1 MLLVPKPKPRVLFLC
16 TGNACRSQ
24 MAEGWARL
32 LHGDTY
38 DVHSAGIVAH
48 GQNPHAVEAMRRL
61 GVDIRGQQSKSLDAL
76 GDIEF
81 DLVVTVCDNAAKNV
95 PPLAGAP
102 RVVHQ
107 PFPDPPALAEGRD
120 EAGAEAC
127 YVDVASSIRAWVS
140 ELPAR
145 L

>member
-1 MLLVPKPKPRVLFLC
+1 MGDRKPRILFLC

-38 DVHSAGIVAH
+38 DVHSAGLVAH
-48 GQNPHAVEAMRRL
+48 GQNPRAVEAMRRL
-61 GVDIRGQQSKSLDAL
+61 GVDIRRQQSTSLEAL
-76 GDIEF
+76 GDLEF
-81 DLVVTVCDNAAKNV
+81 DLVVTVCDNAAENV
-95 PPLAGAP
+95 PPLAGMP
-102 RVVHQ
+102 RVVHR

-120 EAGAEAC
+120 EEGADAC
-127 YVDVASSIRAWVS
+127 YVDVASSIGAWVS